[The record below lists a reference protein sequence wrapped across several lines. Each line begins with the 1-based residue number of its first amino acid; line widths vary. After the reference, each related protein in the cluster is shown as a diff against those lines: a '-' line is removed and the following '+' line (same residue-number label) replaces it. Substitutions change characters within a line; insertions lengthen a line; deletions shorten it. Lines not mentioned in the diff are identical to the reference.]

1 MGPPSIPIGFP
12 RPIVDDG
19 GVGHAQGV
27 GDHRRIAG
35 FTEHLDR
42 QRPDCGVVALVACAA
57 GAPMGGVVVV
67 HPGVEPLSGG
77 IPEPS
82 HRCGGGAELV
92 EERHRPFSLL
102 LCVTCHADSNL
113 GPNPVQLFV
122 RTPGFN

>member
-1 MGPPSIPIGFP
+1 MG
-12 RPIVDDG
+12 V
-19 GVGHAQGV
+19 
-27 GDHRRIAG
+27 
-35 FTEHLDR
+35 
-42 QRPDCGVVALVACAA
+42 
-57 GAPMGGVVVV
+57 VVVV

-122 RTPGFN
+122 RTPLPPFPKKLSYQKYRSGAAGGLESCSFRLDCVESCPTEVDSYAHASRRR